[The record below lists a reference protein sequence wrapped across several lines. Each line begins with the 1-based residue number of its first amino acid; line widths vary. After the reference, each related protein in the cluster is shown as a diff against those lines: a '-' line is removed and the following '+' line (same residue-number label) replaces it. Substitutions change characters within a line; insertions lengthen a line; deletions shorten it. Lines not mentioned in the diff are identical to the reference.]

1 MSRKYKKNRVMFNE
15 PVKFDIDAVNLLNV
29 FNRSIVERI
38 ISCASRTPNLK
49 INYDTIATF
58 LPVSIELL
66 PNVYYTIVND
76 HYVNIPLIS
85 DYTQQQHVLV
95 VAI

>member
-1 MSRKYKKNRVMFNE
+1 MTRKFRKNRVMFNE
-15 PVKFDIDAVNLLNV
+15 PVKFDIDEVNLLNV
-29 FNRSIVERI
+29 SNRSVIERI
-38 ISCASRTPNLK
+38 ISCASSTPNLK

-76 HYVNIPLIS
+76 HYINIPLVS
-85 DYTQQQHVLV
+85 NYTQQQHVLV
-95 VAI
+95 VTI